1 MITINKILEILA
13 RDDYKCV
20 YCGYDAGASLDAW
33 RHGSMCIDHFIPR
46 SRGGTDDDSNLFAAC
61 GACNSGKGHQR
72 VRRPESGAPL
82 HCVLQTRIQPPM
94 VRDERGWQ
102 KANPR
107 SRSLVRERRRSE
119 GSLPGGGDRAAR
131 AVGLAPLPPRP

>member
-61 GACNSGKGHQR
+61 GACNSAKAANVFDDLSQA
-72 VRRPESGAPL
+72 RRFIAFYKREYSRPWFETNVVDRKRTLGPGPWFESGA
-82 HCVLQTRIQPPM
+82 V
-94 VRDERGWQ
+94 VRARFQAEETARRG
-102 KANPR
+102 P
-107 SRSLVRERRRSE
+107 SV
-119 GSLPGGGDRAAR
+119 
-131 AVGLAPLPPRP
+131 